1 MIHLPKLTI
10 MQDLITEGEVT
21 PFIYFGLLAPNNP
34 NEAFICCD

>member
-21 PFIYFGLLAPNNP
+21 PCIYFVLLAPKNP
-34 NEAFICCD
+34 NELFISCD

>member
-21 PFIYFGLLAPNNP
+21 PFIYFELLAPNNP
-34 NEAFICCD
+34 NEAFTCCD